1 MFGPKI
7 RERREQLKELDEK
20 SYSLR
25 KVASRVGIEPAY
37 LSKIEKGNVPAPS
50 DQVVYKLAQEL
61 NVNANELMAQAERLP
76 KVLKDAFSEHP
87 RLVAEL
93 AEVIKRH
100 DKSKPLNL
108 KSLLEGYK
116 LLDGVNLE
124 EFSSNQSPLETKQ
137 TPALWGKEEARRLLL
152 EKGFTVENNE
162 SSPNSNS
169 LLAYKND
176 SSFVVWPKTSWKERL
191 IRLGAK
197 KSLNNKDRNDF
208 FFGFVPKEGAANVS
222 EQYQLFI
229 VRGDLAKEDGLE
241 ILAKWLEK
249 KNKDGSD
256 RKDTMGVILKDV
268 NRDPHREIWDR
279 WTGRFK
285 DGWEWLP

>member
-1 MFGPKI
+1 MFGPNLRK
-7 RERREQLKELDEK
+7 RREQLKELDDK

-37 LSKIEKGNVPAPS
+37 LSKIEQGNVPAPS
-50 DQVVYKLAQEL
+50 EQVIYKLAQEL
-61 NVNANELMAQAERLP
+61 NVNANELMARADKLP
-76 KVLKDAFSEHP
+76 EGLTKTFREHP
-87 RLVAEL
+87 NLVAEL
-93 AEVIKRH
+93 EEVIKRR

-108 KSLLEGYK
+108 KTLLESYN
-116 LLDGVNLE
+116 LLNETNLE
-124 EFSSNQSPLETKQ
+124 EFNSSQMPSEIKQ

-162 SSPNSNS
+162 GSPNSNS
-169 LLAYKND
+169 LLVFKDGN
-176 SSFVVWPKTSWKERL
+176 SFTVWPKTSWKEKL

-197 KSLNNKDRNDF
+197 KSLNNKDKNDF
-208 FFGFVPKEGAANVS
+208 FFGFVPEEGAENVS

-229 VRGDLAKEDGLE
+229 VRGDLAKEDGLK

-249 KNKDGSD
+249 KNKDGSN

-268 NRDPHREIWDR
+268 VRDPHREIWDR

>member
-152 EKGFTVENNE
+152 EK
-162 SSPNSNS
+162 
-169 LLAYKND
+169 
-176 SSFVVWPKTSWKERL
+176 
-191 IRLGAK
+191 
-197 KSLNNKDRNDF
+197 
-208 FFGFVPKEGAANVS
+208 
-222 EQYQLFI
+222 
-229 VRGDLAKEDGLE
+229 
-241 ILAKWLEK
+241 
-249 KNKDGSD
+249 
-256 RKDTMGVILKDV
+256 
-268 NRDPHREIWDR
+268 
-279 WTGRFK
+279 
-285 DGWEWLP
+285 